1 MARIDQNPGIRPTL
15 TIGRR
20 LDIAARHAFPAFTT
34 VMMMLL
40 TELPLKM
47 PGQAALLPAVAL
59 IAVWFW
65 SLVRPSSMPP
75 LAVFVIGFL
84 LDLRAY
90 LPLGSGVLTLLIAHG
105 MAARFGRGLVQQ
117 GFAMVWLVFGFVATG
132 AAALL
137 WLLTALLTFRLL
149 SPAPALFQAAITAA
163 LYPVLA
169 IPFASAH
176 RTLANPEQA

>member
-1 MARIDQNPGIRPTL
+1 MARIDRTPGIRPTL

-20 LDIAARHAFPAFTT
+20 LDIAARHAFPACTT
-34 VMMMLL
+34 VATMLL
-40 TELPLKM
+40 TEVPLKM

-59 IAVWFW
+59 IGVWFW

-90 LPLGSGVLTLLIAHG
+90 LPLGTGVLTLLIAHG
-105 MAARFGRGLVQQ
+105 VATRFGRTLIQQ
-117 GFAMVWLVFGFVATG
+117 GFATIWLAFGFVATG

-149 SPAPALFQAAITAA
+149 SPAPALFQAALTVA

-169 IPFASAH
+169 IPLAAAH
-176 RTLANPEQA
+176 RTLADPEQA

>member
-1 MARIDQNPGIRPTL
+1 MARIDQSPGIRPAL

-34 VMMMLL
+34 VLLMLM

-59 IAVWFW
+59 IGVWFW
-65 SLVRPSSMPP
+65 SLVRPTSMPP
-75 LAVFVIGFL
+75 LVVFVIGLL

-90 LPLGSGVLTLLIAHG
+90 LPLGTGVLTLLIAHG
-105 MAARFGRGLVQQ
+105 MATRFGRTLNQQ
-117 GFAMVWLVFGFVATG
+117 GFVMIWLVFGLVATG

-149 SPAPALFQAAITAA
+149 SPAPAIFQAAITLA

-169 IPFASAH
+169 IPLAAAH
-176 RTLANPEQA
+176 RSLADPEQA

>member
-1 MARIDQNPGIRPTL
+1 MARIDQTPGIRPAL

-20 LDIAARHAFPAFTT
+20 LDIAARHAFPVGTT
-34 VMMMLL
+34 VLLMLL

-59 IAVWFW
+59 IGVWFW

-75 LAVFVIGFL
+75 LAVFVTGFL
-84 LDLRAY
+84 LDMGAY
-90 LPLGSGVLTLLIAHG
+90 LPLGTGVLTLLIAHG
-105 MAARFGRGLVQQ
+105 MATRFSRTLIQQ
-117 GFAMVWLVFGFVATG
+117 GFAMIWLVFGFVATG

-149 SPAPALFQAAITAA
+149 SPAPAFFQAAITVA
-163 LYPVLA
+163 LYSVLA
-169 IPFASAH
+169 IPLASAH
-176 RTLANPEQA
+176 RTLADPEQA